1 MAFKM
6 KGMNFG
12 KNTGSFAKKAGEYK
26 DSGMTREELMSKGS
40 GMVERRREQLGL
52 KPKAEAR
59 AARLARKTAKLEGK
73 MEGASDRKKA
83 RLQRRIDAKTRRIG
97 VKPTDAKVTET
108 KPTKTKV
115 EGDVTKTKTKTKL
128 YSDLPESQRSAAKEF
143 NIDTYGTH
151 NPTATAKRLGIT
163 KAELASRHKSRTD
176 LSDKDALDLLTG
188 KSTMTKAAPL
198 KNYKKGYYK
207 KKKKQNFKSTTI

>member
-12 KNTGSFAKKAGEYK
+12 KDTGSFAKKTAVER
-26 DSGMTREELMSKGS
+26 MEEQMSKGS
-40 GMVERRREQLGL
+40 GMVDRRREQLGL

-59 AARLARKTAKLEGK
+59 AERLARKTAKLEGK

-97 VKPTDAKVTET
+97 TKTTETKPKETKVTET
-108 KPTKTKV
+108 KPTEV
-115 EGDVTKTKTKTKL
+115 KTKTKL
-128 YSDLPESQRSAAKEF
+128 YSDLPESQRAAAKAY
-143 NIDTYGTH
+143 NMKTYGTN
-151 NPTATAKRLGIT
+151 NPTARANKLGIT
-163 KAELASRHKSRTD
+163 KAELAKKYKSQSD
-176 LSDKDALDLLTG
+176 LDKTMIKAQKDDATDLLTG

-198 KNYKKGYYK
+198 KNYKTGYYK
-207 KKKKQNFKSTTI
+207 KKKK

>member
-12 KNTGSFAKKAGEYK
+12 EDTGSFAKKTAVER
-26 DSGMTREELMSKGS
+26 MEEQMSKGS
-40 GMVERRREQLGL
+40 GMVDRRREQLGL

-59 AARLARKTAKLEGK
+59 AERLARKTAKLEGK

-83 RLQRRIDAKTRRIG
+83 RLQRRIAAKTKRIG
-97 VKPTDAKVTET
+97 
-108 KPTKTKV
+108 
-115 EGDVTKTKTKTKL
+115 TKTKTTEVKTKPTDKVKTKPTDKSKNVK
-128 YSDLPESQRSAAKEF
+128 YSDAYTKRGSQYKDYTPEEF
-143 NIDTYGTH
+143 
-151 NPTATAKRLGIT
+151 
-163 KAELASRHKSRTD
+163 KAESKRQMDIYKKTGKWDYQGAKKKTKKRDTD
-176 LSDKDALDLLTG
+176 LSKTYIEAPKDDVTDLLRG

-207 KKKKQNFKSTTI
+207 KKKK